1 MKGGVSARKIN
12 STFLIVST
20 VHAMMTMS
28 MSMASGWGF
37 LLLTRLSLGKAAV
50 CGWKANLV
58 RAVRSIFRCHV
69 SRGGSGEAVGG
80 GGWDAPRGGGCAGLR
95 GEGTPPT

>member
-20 VHAMMTMS
+20 VHTMMTMS
-28 MSMASGWGF
+28 VSMASGWDF
-37 LLLTRLSLGKAAV
+37 LLLTRLSLGKVAV

-69 SRGGSGEAVGG
+69 SRGGSGEAWGG
-80 GGWDAPRGGGCAGLR
+80 GACTALGGGNAAK
-95 GEGTPPT
+95 PTTERWH